1 VRGRGPQPWPSRHR
15 RVAALVVGFVVAMII
30 LAVLAWVIGTWPRP
44 GWRDPVPAVPT
55 APAPRP

>member
-1 VRGRGPQPWPSRHR
+1 
-15 RVAALVVGFVVAMII
+15 LVVGFVVAMII